1 MPRQRKS
8 RDEITPREIDVGERL
23 LTAARLG
30 ETDAV
35 AKLLKEGADVEYRD
49 TAGFSP
55 LHFAAWKGQTAAV
68 EALVRAGAEIDAKNN
83 YPGLTPMHRACQNG
97 HADAVSALLK
107 AGADKNLGDQF
118 GDTPLHRACYDGNPA
133 CVGVLL
139 AAGCEPDPANTT
151 GDTPLMQVQ
160 ARARQRIAPSLNGR
174 FPLSLSLTTHAA
186 LARKAARNAHADC
199 IAELVRT
206 RRVSL
211 TLGNRHGRTALHWA
225 AYSGCEPAIAALVAA
240 GAPVN
245 QGNSRGFT
253 ALHHASENAHLGCVR
268 ALLAAG
274 ADPLATQH
282 AEDSSE
288 RRTAAALAQ
297 KKGHE
302 SVAELLEQ
310 AMEQAIEKREASRQS
325 PPLRV
330 ARAELSRPP
339 RARGSSSTSSAPPHP
354 SRSNSASSPSSGPSR
369 PPTRSSAG
377 ALAASR
383 AARRARAARPS
394 TALTRIRARALFL
407 AAGLASRARAP
418 TRAIR
423 TRTRSSGSTSPT
435 RTTRAGTRASRT
447 TSTTAA
453 SRTARATNPRAI

>member
-1 MPRQRKS
+1 M
-8 RDEITPREIDVGERL
+8 
-23 LTAARLG
+23 
-30 ETDAV
+30 
-35 AKLLKEGADVEYRD
+35 
-49 TAGFSP
+49 
-55 LHFAAWKGQTAAV
+55 
-68 EALVRAGAEIDAKNN
+68 
-83 YPGLTPMHRACQNG
+83 
-97 HADAVSALLK
+97 
-107 AGADKNLGDQF
+107 
-118 GDTPLHRACYDGNPA
+118 
-133 CVGVLL
+133 
-139 AAGCEPDPANTT
+139 
-151 GDTPLMQVQ
+151 
-160 ARARQRIAPSLNGR
+160 
-174 FPLSLSLTTHAA
+174 
-186 LARKAARNAHADC
+186 
-199 IAELVRT
+199 RT

-253 ALHHASENAHLGCVR
+253 ALHHASQNAHLGCVR

-325 PPLRV
+325 PP
-330 ARAELSRPP
+330 
-339 RARGSSSTSSAPPHP
+339 P
-354 SRSNSASSPSSGPSR
+354 SRRPRRALSPPSR
-369 PPTRSSAG
+369 PGIELNLLRPAPPLKVELGELSELRSKPSADEKLG
-377 ALAASR
+377 GCARRFARR
-383 AARRARAARPS
+383 AARALRAPVDGVHS
-394 TALTRIRARALFL
+394 YSRARALFL